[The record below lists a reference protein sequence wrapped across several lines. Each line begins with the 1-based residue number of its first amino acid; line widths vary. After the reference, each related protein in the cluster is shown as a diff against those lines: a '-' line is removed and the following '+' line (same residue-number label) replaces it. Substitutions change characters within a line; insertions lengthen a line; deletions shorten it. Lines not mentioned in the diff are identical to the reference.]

1 MRVLFM
7 LTPPVSRVNPSY
19 FCDKPRL
26 VPCAL
31 SCRTYTRFRGR
42 TRVPPVTNL
51 VLLMRLAVVM
61 VPASCSPPHGGRPRG
76 RPARDSGRGGGARDP
91 LCLVLK
97 RGGRVQKL

>member
-1 MRVLFM
+1 MTNLVLF
-7 LTPPVSRVNPSY
+7 RA
-19 FCDKPRL
+19 
-26 VPCAL
+26 PCRAL
-31 SCRTYTRFRGR
+31 RTYTRFRGR

-76 RPARDSGRGGGARDP
+76 RPARDSGRGLGGARDP